1 MKAREGVPARGPCSI
16 GQLRMRLQHPAGL
29 YLGCQI
35 RGPLADSRYS
45 LPPRARKT
53 RSRRG
58 AYRAAGRRHRLKA
71 LRPAPPPRSH
81 AKHRSFAPSPSID
94 PPPPASHG
102 PTSRDANVR
111 YREGTGSRRVR
122 ALPAQA
128 RARRE
133 YSARGVL
140 DRLPSPPSYTIPKT
154 ARLHAS
160 SRARLPC
167 RFSPSIGFLGQTNQS
182 PEWDAFLV
190 QDRTTLGNVV
200 IG

>member
-1 MKAREGVPARGPCSI
+1 MKARGAAPPRAPCCI
-16 GQLRMRLQHPAGL
+16 REVRMRLQHLAVL
-29 YLGCQI
+29 YLGCRI
-35 RGPLADSRYS
+35 SGPWADSRYT
-45 LPPRARKT
+45 LPPHARKT
-53 RSRRG
+53 RLRRG

-71 LRPAPPPRSH
+71 LRPALPPRSH
-81 AKHRSFAPSPSID
+81 AKHRSFAPRHSID
-94 PPPPASHG
+94 APPPASHG

-133 YSARGVL
+133 YSARGGL
-140 DRLPSPPSYTIPKT
+140 DRLASTASYAIPKT
-154 ARLHAS
+154 ARLHPS
-160 SRARLPC
+160 SRTRLPC